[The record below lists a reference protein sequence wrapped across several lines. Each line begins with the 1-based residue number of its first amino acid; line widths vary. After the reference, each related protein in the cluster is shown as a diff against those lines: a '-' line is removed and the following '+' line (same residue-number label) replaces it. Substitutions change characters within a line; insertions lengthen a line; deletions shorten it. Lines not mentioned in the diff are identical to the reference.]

1 MAESKEARF
10 ARVHDEALTQYDDIQ
25 YALQAERRMCLDD
38 RRFYSIAGAQW
49 EGPWLT
55 QYENKPRIEVNKVH
69 GAVMR
74 VINEYRANRITVDFV
89 SKDGTDGDEL
99 AEVCDGLYRA
109 DEQDSTADEAYDNAF
124 EEAVGGGFG
133 AWRLRADWEDE
144 YDDENE
150 QQRIRIEPIFDA
162 DTSVFF
168 DLEAKRQDKSDAR
181 FAFVVTSMS
190 RKAYEERYG
199 DDPATWP
206 KLVTRAQYDWCTPDV
221 VYVAEYY
228 AIEEK
233 AETVRIFRSITGK
246 EERYTSADFAEDENL
261 ERMLASTGST
271 EIRQK
276 RVKRRRVHKYVLSG
290 GRVLEDQGYIPG
302 NQIPIVPV
310 YGKRWF
316 VDNVERCMGVV
327 RLAKDAQRLSN
338 MQKSKLTEIA
348 ALSPIEKPIFTPE
361 QVSGEI
367 AELWRTDNIVNRPFL
382 LVNSITQ
389 ADGSVQPAGPVGY
402 TKPPQIAPA
411 LAAIIQMSDADMR
424 DVLGNPEGADQLVS
438 NVSAKAV
445 EQVQNRVDM
454 QAFIYMSNFAKA
466 MKRCGEIWLS
476 MARDVYVEEKR
487 RMKTVGP
494 NGEVSTVELQKPSI
508 NAAGAFETMNDL
520 SRASFDVT
528 SSVGPATQSRRD
540 KTQRDLM
547 GILAITKDPQTASV
561 VEQMLLMNMDGE
573 GTSEMRDFFRK
584 RLVQAGVVKPT
595 DEEAQEMAAAMQN
608 AQPDPQALYLQA
620 AAQEAQA
627 RALKAQA
634 DTGLAV
640 AKAEETKAKT
650 VETLANV
657 KISAQS
663 QAIKTAEAI
672 ARATTAQSTPQAS
685 GQPMAE

>member
-1 MAESKEARF
+1 MSESKESRF
-10 ARVHDEALTQYDDIQ
+10 ARVHGEALTQYDDIQ
-25 YALQAERRMCLDD
+25 TALQAERRMCVDD

-74 VINEYRANRITVDFV
+74 VINEYRANRISVDFV
-89 SKDGTDGDEL
+89 SKDGADVDDL
-99 AEVCDGLYRA
+99 ADVCDGLYRA

-144 YDDENE
+144 YDDENDR
-150 QQRIRIEPIFDA
+150 QRIRIEPIFDA

-190 RKAYEERYG
+190 RPAYIERYG
-199 DDPATWP
+199 DDPSTWP
-206 KLVTRAQYDWCTPDV
+206 KIVTRAQYDWCTPDV

-228 AIEEK
+228 RVEDTT
-233 AETVRIFRSITGK
+233 ETVRIFRLLDGST
-246 EERYTSADFAEDENL
+246 ERYTKADFDEDENL
-261 ERMLASTGST
+261 ERMLSSTGAT
-271 EIRQK
+271 EIGQK
-276 RVKRRRVHKYVLSG
+276 RTKRRRVHKYVMSG
-290 GRVLEDQGYIPG
+290 GRILEDQGYIAG
-302 NQIPIVPV
+302 KNIPIVPV

-348 ALSPIEKPIFTPE
+348 ALSPIEKPIFLPE

-367 AELWRTDNIVNRPFL
+367 AEQWRTDNIVNRPFL
-382 LVNSITQ
+382 LVNPITQ

-402 TKPPQIAPA
+402 TKPPQVSPA
-411 LAAIIQMSDADMR
+411 LAAIVQMSDADMR
-424 DVLGNPEGADQLVS
+424 DVLGNPEGADKLVS
-438 NVSAKAV
+438 GVSGKAV
-445 EQVQNRVDM
+445 EAVTNRIDM

-487 RMKTVGP
+487 KMKTIGEQ
-494 NGEVSTVELQKPSI
+494 GEVSSVELQRPTI
-508 NAAGAFETMNDL
+508 NTRGGYTIENDL
-520 SRASFDVT
+520 SKASFDVVAE
-528 SSVGPATQSRRD
+528 VGPATQSRRD
-540 KTQRDLM
+540 ATQRQL
-547 GILAITKDPQTASV
+547 LSLLQLTKDPQTAGV
-561 VEQMLLMNMDGE
+561 VEQMLLMQMDGE
-573 GTSEMRDFFRK
+573 GLGDMRDFFRK

-595 DEEAQEMAAAMQN
+595 DEEAQELASAAQQQ
-608 AQPDPQALYLQA
+608 QPDPQALYLQA
-620 AAQEAQA
+620 AAAEAQA
-627 RALKAQA
+627 RAVKAQA
-634 DTGLAV
+634 DTALAV
-640 AKAEETKAKT
+640 AKSEETKANT
-650 VETLANV
+650 VKTLATV
-657 KISAQS
+657 DIDRQA

-672 ARATTAQSTPQAS
+672 ARATTARPAPQS
-685 GQPMAE
+685 

>member
-1 MAESKEARF
+1 MSESKESRF
-10 ARVHDEALTQYDDIQ
+10 ARVHGEALTQYDDIQ
-25 YALQAERRMCLDD
+25 TALQAERRMCVDD

-74 VINEYRANRITVDFV
+74 VINEYRANRISVDFV
-89 SKDGTDGDEL
+89 SKDGADVDDL

-144 YDDENE
+144 YDDENDR
-150 QQRIRIEPIFDA
+150 QRIRIEPIFDA

-190 RKAYEERYG
+190 RPAYVERYG
-199 DDPATWP
+199 DDPSTWP
-206 KLVTRAQYDWCTPDV
+206 KIVTRAQYDWCTPDV

-228 AIEEK
+228 RVEDTT
-233 AETVRIFRSITGK
+233 ETVRIFRLLDGST
-246 EERYTSADFAEDENL
+246 ERYTKADFDEDENL
-261 ERMLASTGST
+261 ERMLSSTGAT
-271 EIRQK
+271 EIGQK
-276 RVKRRRVHKYVLSG
+276 RTKRRRVHKYVLSG

-348 ALSPIEKPIFTPE
+348 ALSPIEKPIFLPE

-367 AELWRTDNIVNRPFL
+367 AEQWRTDNIVNRPFL
-382 LVNSITQ
+382 LVNPITQ

-402 TKPPQIAPA
+402 TKPPQVSPA
-411 LAAIIQMSDADMR
+411 LAAIVQMSDADMR
-424 DVLGNPEGADQLVS
+424 DVLGNPEGADKLVS
-438 NVSAKAV
+438 GVSGKAV
-445 EQVQNRVDM
+445 EAVTNRIDM

-487 RMKTVGP
+487 KMKTIGEQ
-494 NGEVSTVELQKPSI
+494 GEVSSVELQRPTI
-508 NAAGAFETMNDL
+508 NARGGYTIENDL
-520 SRASFDVT
+520 SRASFDVVAE
-528 SSVGPATQSRRD
+528 VGPATQSRRD
-540 KTQRDLM
+540 ATQRQL
-547 GILAITKDPQTASV
+547 LSLLQLTKDPQTAGV
-561 VEQMLLMNMDGE
+561 VEQMLLMQMDGE
-573 GTSEMRDFFRK
+573 GLGDMRDFFRK

-595 DEEAQEMAAAMQN
+595 DEEAQELAAAQQQQ
-608 AQPDPQALYLQA
+608 QPDPQALYLQA
-620 AAQEAQA
+620 AATEAQA
-627 RALKAQA
+627 RAMKAQA
-634 DTGLAV
+634 DTALAV
-640 AKAEETKAKT
+640 AKSEETKAKT

>member
-1 MAESKEARF
+1 MAESKESRF
-10 ARVHDEALTQYDDIQ
+10 ARVHGEALTQYDDIQ
-25 YALQAERRMCLDD
+25 TALQAERRMCVDD

-74 VINEYRANRITVDFV
+74 VINEYRANRISVDFV
-89 SKDGTDGDEL
+89 SKDGADVDDL

-133 AWRLRADWEDE
+133 AWRLRAEWEDE
-144 YDDENE
+144 YDDENDR
-150 QQRIRIEPIFDA
+150 QRIRIEPIFDA

-190 RKAYEERYG
+190 RPAYIERYG
-199 DDPATWP
+199 DDPSTWP
-206 KLVTRAQYDWCTPDV
+206 KIVTRAQYDWCTPDV

-228 AIEEK
+228 RVEDTT
-233 AETVRIFRSITGK
+233 ETVRIFRLLDGST
-246 EERYTSADFAEDENL
+246 ERYTKADFDEDENL
-261 ERMLASTGST
+261 ERMLSSTGAT
-271 EIRQK
+271 EIGQK
-276 RVKRRRVHKYVLSG
+276 RTKRRRVHKYVMSG
-290 GRVLEDQGYIPG
+290 GRILEDQGYIAG
-302 NQIPIVPV
+302 KNIPIVPV

-348 ALSPIEKPIFTPE
+348 ALSPIEKPIFLPE

-367 AELWRTDNIVNRPFL
+367 AEQWRTDNIVNRPFL
-382 LVNSITQ
+382 LVNPITQ

-402 TKPPQIAPA
+402 TKPPQVSPA
-411 LAAIIQMSDADMR
+411 LAAIVQMSDADMR
-424 DVLGNPEGADQLVS
+424 DVLGNPEGADKLVS
-438 NVSAKAV
+438 GVSGKAV
-445 EQVQNRVDM
+445 EAVTNRIDM

-487 RMKTVGP
+487 KMKTIGEQ
-494 NGEVSTVELQKPSI
+494 GEVSSVELQRPTI
-508 NAAGAFETMNDL
+508 NARGGYTIENDL
-520 SRASFDVT
+520 SKASFDVVAE
-528 SSVGPATQSRRD
+528 VGPATQSRRD
-540 KTQRDLM
+540 ATQRQL
-547 GILAITKDPQTASV
+547 LSLLQLTKDPQTAGV
-561 VEQMLLMNMDGE
+561 VEQMLLMQMDGE
-573 GTSEMRDFFRK
+573 GLGDMRDFFRK

-595 DEEAQEMAAAMQN
+595 DEEVQELASAAQQQ
-608 AQPDPQALYLQA
+608 QPDPQALYLQA
-620 AAQEAQA
+620 AAAEAQA
-627 RALKAQA
+627 RAMKAQA
-634 DTGLAV
+634 DTALAV
-640 AKAEETKAKT
+640 AKSEETKANT
-650 VETLANV
+650 VKTLATV
-657 KISAQS
+657 DIDRQA

-672 ARATTAQSTPQAS
+672 ARATTARPAPQS
-685 GQPMAE
+685 

>member
-1 MAESKEARF
+1 MAESKESRF
-10 ARVHDEALTQYDDIQ
+10 ARVHGDALTQYDDIQ
-25 YALQAERRMCLDD
+25 TALQAERRMCVDD

-74 VINEYRANRITVDFV
+74 VINEYRANRISVDFV
-89 SKDGTDGDEL
+89 SKDGADVDDL
-99 AEVCDGLYRA
+99 ADVCDGLYRA

-144 YDDENE
+144 YDDENDR
-150 QQRIRIEPIFDA
+150 QRIRIEPIFDA

-190 RKAYEERYG
+190 RPAYVERYG
-199 DDPATWP
+199 DDPSTWP
-206 KLVTRAQYDWCTPDV
+206 KIVTRAQYDWCTPDV

-228 AIEEK
+228 RVEDTT
-233 AETVRIFRSITGK
+233 ETVRIFRLLDGST
-246 EERYTSADFAEDENL
+246 ERYTKADFDEDENL
-261 ERMLASTGST
+261 ERMLSSTGAT
-271 EIRQK
+271 EIGQK
-276 RVKRRRVHKYVLSG
+276 RTKRRRVHKYVMSG
-290 GRVLEDQGYIPG
+290 GRILEDQGYIAG
-302 NQIPIVPV
+302 KNIPIVPV

-348 ALSPIEKPIFTPE
+348 ALSPIEKPIFLPE

-367 AELWRTDNIVNRPFL
+367 AEQWRTDNIVNRPFL
-382 LVNSITQ
+382 LVNPITQ

-402 TKPPQIAPA
+402 TKPPQVSPA
-411 LAAIIQMSDADMR
+411 LAAIVQMSDADMR
-424 DVLGNPEGADQLVS
+424 DVLGNPEGADKLVS
-438 NVSAKAV
+438 GVSGKAV
-445 EQVQNRVDM
+445 EAVTNRIDM

-487 RMKTVGP
+487 KMKTIGEQ
-494 NGEVSTVELQKPSI
+494 GEVSSVELQRPTI
-508 NAAGAFETMNDL
+508 NARGGYTIENDL
-520 SRASFDVT
+520 SRASFDVVAE
-528 SSVGPATQSRRD
+528 VGPATQSRRD
-540 KTQRDLM
+540 ATQRQL
-547 GILAITKDPQTASV
+547 LSLLQLTKDPQTAGV
-561 VEQMLLMNMDGE
+561 VEQMLLMQMDGE
-573 GTSEMRDFFRK
+573 GLGDMRDFFRK

-595 DEEAQEMAAAMQN
+595 DEEAQELAAAAQQQ
-608 AQPDPQALYLQA
+608 QPDPQALYLQA
-620 AAQEAQA
+620 AATEAQA
-627 RALKAQA
+627 RAMKAQA
-634 DTGLAV
+634 DTALAV
-640 AKAEETKAKT
+640 AKSEETKANT
-650 VETLANV
+650 VKTLATV
-657 KISAQS
+657 DIDRQA

-672 ARATTAQSTPQAS
+672 ARATTARPAPQS
-685 GQPMAE
+685 